1 MPCSTRARAA
11 AAALFI
17 VLLTCPRGGRAQ
29 EQVGHKLLGT
39 LGLKA
44 GSEPKPGLYLVD
56 SFGFYHA
63 GELADRNGNAIPAG
77 LQIDGA
83 GGAFGVLA
91 TFRIPHTPI
100 FLSAAGAL
108 PLAHVSLRTSSQK
121 GSIARSGLGDL
132 YVEPL
137 KLGWRGE
144 RVELVTNYSFYAPT
158 GRFTDKGSG
167 GIGYG
172 QWTHEFSLG
181 GTVYFDS
188 RRTWHLSALASYDIN
203 LRKRSVDITRGATLQ
218 VQGGVGK
225 TLSSFFDAGIAA
237 YALWQ
242 MTDDSGSALPPMAQG
257 AREQAYGLGPE
268 IDLLVMPILGRL
280 TVRYVHDL
288 SAASRPV
295 GQLFFVTWTA
305 LACRFGDS

>member
-1 MPCSTRARAA
+1 MPGSTCTRGA

-17 VLLTCPRGGRAQ
+17 VLLTFPRGGRAQ
-29 EQVGHKLLGT
+29 EQLGHKLLGT

-44 GSEPKPGLYLVD
+44 GSEPKPGVYLVD

-63 GELADRNGNAIPAG
+63 GELADRNGNPIPSG

-83 GGAFGVLA
+83 GGTLGAIA

-100 FLSAAGAL
+100 SLSAAGAL
-108 PLAHVSLRTSSQK
+108 PLVRISLRTSSPQAR
-121 GSIARSGLGDL
+121 IDRSGLGDL
-132 YVEPL
+132 YLEPV
-137 KLGWRGE
+137 KLGWRGD

-158 GRFTDKGSG
+158 GRFTVKGSG

-188 RRTWHLSALASYDIN
+188 HRTWHLSALASYDIN
-203 LRKRSVDITRGATLQ
+203 LRKRSIDITRGATLQ

-225 TLSSFFDAGIAA
+225 TLLPFFDIGIAT

-242 MTDDSGSALPPMAQG
+242 MTDDSGSALQLRG
-257 AREQAYGLGPE
+257 ARDQAYGLGPE
-268 IDLLVMPILGRL
+268 IDLLVKPILGRL
-280 TVRYVHDL
+280 SVRYVHDL
-288 SAASRPV
+288 SAVSRPF

-305 LACRFGDS
+305 LACRLDS